1 MKLFNHKMSSPRDA
15 RYHTPHRAFLSRGN
29 ARVRVVVPVKR
40 VQPAV
45 FAHDAFVTKK
55 MSTFTHGDVRIADN
69 RFLVHFDE
77 RRCAK
82 IDFVV
87 RDGKCGDLPGC
98 AEIFRES

>member
-1 MKLFNHKMSSPRDA
+1 MTHAIRRRTKVL
-15 RYHTPHRAFLSRGN
+15 FLSLDN

-45 FAHDAFVTKK
+45 FAYDALVTKK
-55 MSTFTHGDVRIADN
+55 MARLRTATFEVAGN
-69 RFLVHFDE
+69 RFLVRFDE

-87 RDGKCGDLPGC
+87 RDGKWNDLPGC